1 MTHVKRSL
9 SSLSPDQKSVYSLDV
24 QELQTKGEVS
34 IVRHALPLSDTKS
47 KVGGS
52 GMVSGRG
59 GSAYTYAGEET
70 AIAIRDPSKAK
81 QLPKVMTAALPK
93 RIVHALL
100 IDEPLGLICG
110 VAASSQE
117 PNTNTLRRTKTP
129 KNRVT
134 LTIYSAVSV
143 WTVRVTVV
151 DASLCIEDGD
161 VSEPFEEYLV
171 ACPTDTRIVRV
182 RAPVGELIPPGSLA
196 MLVNTTNTT
205 GDHRLVLHHG
215 DGTLT
220 HPLQFHDNND
230 DDSDPVVDFALL
242 ESEFAVLMLHTSG
255 SVYAASPILFDGT
268 ALPTQVVR
276 HRVSALDPE
285 CDSTSSESK
294 QTEAYRDA
302 KWRQQRAARQWM
314 TDVFGDAEN
323 NGPYATAS
331 LFRTRSSAS
340 WPVQRQ
346 GPLLS
351 NTSTHTTNNP
361 TALSIEPLRTCTLPT
376 TLLVIG
382 STNGLLQFVAL
393 PPIEARFGFES
404 DADTAT
410 LDLEPSFASAVL
422 ETVRFDQ
429 RHERG
434 GSKSGGSLPFHA
446 LLPDPISS
454 NLVHCADEGGVFSV
468 SHSLVS
474 SLERALNNDNGDG
487 DGIADRADTR
497 AWSCLTV
504 GSSADATGMV
514 LSEDARLGHV
524 LVARLSNGDM
534 EAVNVT
540 AAQYLNEASLL
551 GTKETSTPL
560 LLKEHASPSSKTAS
574 QALAAMESIPPFYEV
589 SIPLI
594 QKAGVGLSSVGK
606 LVGGSTQ
613 PCNIQAGMVAT
624 LIDTK
629 SKLERNVVLPL
640 RELFHQIT
648 QRTKLLEQMYASQAL
663 QLAKLKGQMD
673 VLRQRQKESIELK
686 KMLEGQSAL
695 LCQRSAGVL
704 ETSRDLLP
712 TITQAE
718 YDYFQQLKRWETTCE
733 SREDMVTRI
742 QADASNLT
750 RKLSQSAAL
759 QLLSENINEELSP
772 QPQGDISNESRV
784 PGALRCRAQLTVEQK
799 NMCQHLLTGQA
810 TNLTNTKEKM
820 VDILDITKTL
830 GQQMDMALHSQC
842 YYPDEIN
849 SDSRILVIHQQT
861 QQ

>member
-1 MTHVKRSL
+1 
-9 SSLSPDQKSVYSLDV
+9 
-24 QELQTKGEVS
+24 
-34 IVRHALPLSDTKS
+34 
-47 KVGGS
+47 
-52 GMVSGRG
+52 
-59 GSAYTYAGEET
+59 
-70 AIAIRDPSKAK
+70 
-81 QLPKVMTAALPK
+81 
-93 RIVHALL
+93 
-100 IDEPLGLICG
+100 
-110 VAASSQE
+110 
-117 PNTNTLRRTKTP
+117 
-129 KNRVT
+129 
-134 LTIYSAVSV
+134 
-143 WTVRVTVV
+143 
-151 DASLCIEDGD
+151 
-161 VSEPFEEYLV
+161 
-171 ACPTDTRIVRV
+171 
-182 RAPVGELIPPGSLA
+182 
-196 MLVNTTNTT
+196 
-205 GDHRLVLHHG
+205 
-215 DGTLT
+215 
-220 HPLQFHDNND
+220 
-230 DDSDPVVDFALL
+230 
-242 ESEFAVLMLHTSG
+242 
-255 SVYAASPILFDGT
+255 
-268 ALPTQVVR
+268 
-276 HRVSALDPE
+276 
-285 CDSTSSESK
+285 
-294 QTEAYRDA
+294 
-302 KWRQQRAARQWM
+302 
-314 TDVFGDAEN
+314 
-323 NGPYATAS
+323 
-331 LFRTRSSAS
+331 
-340 WPVQRQ
+340 
-346 GPLLS
+346 
-351 NTSTHTTNNP
+351 
-361 TALSIEPLRTCTLPT
+361 
-376 TLLVIG
+376 
-382 STNGLLQFVAL
+382 
-393 PPIEARFGFES
+393 
-404 DADTAT
+404 
-410 LDLEPSFASAVL
+410 
-422 ETVRFDQ
+422 
-429 RHERG
+429 
-434 GSKSGGSLPFHA
+434 
-446 LLPDPISS
+446 
-454 NLVHCADEGGVFSV
+454 
-468 SHSLVS
+468 
-474 SLERALNNDNGDG
+474 
-487 DGIADRADTR
+487 
-497 AWSCLTV
+497 
-504 GSSADATGMV
+504 
-514 LSEDARLGHV
+514 
-524 LVARLSNGDM
+524 LSNGDM